1 MSTRASKKKTEKETQ
16 PRSIIYNGI
25 NHNPQLDTPPM
36 RGHALRKENILTTC

>member
-16 PRSIIYNGI
+16 PRSIYNGI

-36 RGHALRKENILTTC
+36 RGHALRKENNLTTC